1 MHPQNSLDLP
11 MAFLGYLR
19 MRYPKVERKRPSFQ
33 LPSHHTSTAHAK
45 HRNFSTPT
53 CGSDDMGSIPETE
66 ASFTTPINTTAP
78 PETGTCKPIS
88 TYSPLPP
95 PPSPAYTEARS
106 QPPPPTTLQEP
117 LSRPITPSPRHNI
130 YRASPLP
137 LPRNR
142 PPIFR
147 RRDHPQA
154 LALGPTT
161 KRGCVSRLRRRY
173 YGETHRKLDRG
184 ARIWICVDGAC
195 AVAE

>member
-130 YRASPLP
+130 YR
-137 LPRNR
+137 
-142 PPIFR
+142 I
-147 RRDHPQA
+147 
-154 LALGPTT
+154 T
-161 KRGCVSRLRRRY
+161 
-173 YGETHRKLDRG
+173 EKLTEN
-184 ARIWICVDGAC
+184 WI
-195 AVAE
+195 AEQGFGFVWTEPVRWLSKWWAEEF